1 MKIKTISRVALG
13 RVHGIGEIY
22 DAVQERF
29 IGVPVFS
36 EVVNKFT

>member
-29 IGVPVFS
+29 IGVPEFS
-36 EVVNKFT
+36 EAVNKFT

>member
-22 DAVQERF
+22 DAVEEKF
-29 IGVPVFS
+29 IGVSVFS
-36 EVVNKFT
+36 EAVNKFT